1 MGLRRIRV
9 IVAGVALLAASLASA
24 SSGAVALES
33 PGTSLAAQRAAG
45 PNVVFILTDDMRLDD
60 MRYMDYTRKL
70 FRRNGVQFTEA
81 ISPHPLC
88 CPARAELV
96 TGQYAQNNGVTSN
109 KGGDWG
115 GYAALRHREDLIFS
129 WFQRAGYRTSY
140 VGKFLNGFKRD
151 VNRDIAGLTENNMAI
166 EGVYRAYGMVTYN
179 NGDPQRH
186 RDHQTH
192 YVSERVSRSIT
203 TATRRGKPFFAWAGY
218 VAPHA
223 MTPAPKNTPIP
234 PRGYDTFD
242 RGDQKAPSISQ
253 DNYDPDGDL
262 GVSPAVVERVHRQRV
277 LSLYAVDDGVR
288 QIVKTLKSEGV
299 YDDTIL
305 AFTSDNG
312 FGMGAHGVM
321 GKNQPYRD
329 VVRVPLM
336 LAGPGVPVGQR
347 DSSLATLVDVPTTLA
362 ELAGVAI
369 PLVQDGQSVFTLPED
384 RAVLIQAGSQARQWI
399 WRGIYTGALTYVGRG
414 SGIEEFYD
422 RASDPQEL
430 HNLTDDRRLD
440 DMRRLLER
448 LGTCAGEQCRATYA
462 GPG

>member
-1 MGLRRIRV
+1 M
-9 IVAGVALLAASLASA
+9 ASG
-24 SSGAVALES
+24 GAE
-33 PGTSLAAQRAAG
+33 TSLQGKRATG

-70 FRRNGVQFTEA
+70 FRRTGVEFTQA

-115 GYAALRHREDLIFS
+115 GYAALQHRDDLIFN
-129 WFQRAGYRTSY
+129 WFNRAGYRTSY

-151 VNRDIAGLTENNMAI
+151 VNRDIAGLVENDMAV
-166 EGVYRAYGMVTYN
+166 EAVYRAYGMVTYN

-186 RDHQTH
+186 RAHQTT
-192 YVSERVSRSIT
+192 YVTDRVSRSIR

-223 MTPAPKNTPIP
+223 MKPARAHTPIP
-234 PRGYDTFD
+234 PEGYDTFD
-242 RGDQKAPSISQ
+242 RGDQRAPSVGQ

-262 GVSPAVVERVHRQRV
+262 RLRPAAVERIHRKRV

-288 QIVKTLKSEGV
+288 QIVNTLKSQGV

-305 AFTSDNG
+305 VFTSDNG
-312 FGMGAHGVM
+312 FGMGAHGII

-329 VVRVPLM
+329 IIRVPLM
-336 LAGPGVPVGQR
+336 MAGPGIPVGQR
-347 DSSLATLVDVPTTLA
+347 DSSVATLVDLPTTLA
-362 ELAGVAI
+362 ELTGVSV
-369 PLVQDGQSVFTLPED
+369 PLVQDGQSVLSLPDD
-384 RAVLIQAGSQARQWI
+384 RAVLIQAGSHSREWV
-399 WRGIYTGALTYVGRG
+399 WRGVYTGSLTYVDRMPGTD
-414 SGIEEFYD
+414 ELYD

-430 HNLTDDRRLD
+430 DNLTDDRRLD
-440 DMRRLLER
+440 DMARLLGR
-448 LGTCAGEQCRATYA
+448 LATCAGEQCRATYA